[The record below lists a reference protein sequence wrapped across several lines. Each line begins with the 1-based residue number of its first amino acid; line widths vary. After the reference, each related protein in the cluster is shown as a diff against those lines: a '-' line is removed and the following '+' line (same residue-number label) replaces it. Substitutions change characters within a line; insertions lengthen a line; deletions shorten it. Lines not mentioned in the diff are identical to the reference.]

1 MRYIVEVL
9 KKHRTL
15 ALFYVLLGV
24 LCAFMTTFRA
34 RCFQTV
40 IDGLTSHTASL
51 GQILFY
57 GALLVVTYLANYLDN
72 YPERRLEQE
81 IYFDFKLLALRKIG
95 KMDFQSYQKLG
106 TGELIQRL
114 ENGAEAGKNLL
125 LDFWFRLIRELLP
138 TALFSICFIWAI
150 HRTIAYMVL
159 GGYLLVFLVTNL
171 LLRFLYQI
179 KEKIL
184 TGEEQMNHYLVR
196 GFLEMPVFRLA
207 RQFPAEIRKAEKAK
221 EQIVGAKVK
230 MTLIHEAFF
239 TIFALLVAVLDIV
252 ILVYAWNTGS
262 VSVGSVVALLSLLD
276 NAYTPIA
283 IFNVV
288 YVDYKLNK
296 SAFRRLE
303 GFLSEKEDPQLE
315 TGKNFPICR
324 GGIEIKGLSFSYEGR
339 QIFHNL
345 DLSVRPG
352 EKVAFVGE
360 SGSGKTTLLKLLA
373 GLVKYD
379 SGSIA
384 IDGNELKELCLD
396 SLYQRLSYLSQDSA
410 VFDGTL
416 RENLVFDRP
425 VPDEELLEAL
435 DQVRLTQLL
444 AELEQ
449 GLDTR
454 IGERGATLS
463 GGERQRVALARLWL
477 EQKDIAVLDEA
488 TSALDNLTEEIVMER
503 SLARLKDRT
512 VIVVAHR
519 LSSIASFDRLVVFQN
534 GEITAQG
541 TFSELMEND
550 PYFAELYRASI
561 V

>member
-1 MRYIVEVL
+1 
-9 KKHRTL
+9 
-15 ALFYVLLGV
+15 
-24 LCAFMTTFRA
+24 
-34 RCFQTV
+34 
-40 IDGLTSHTASL
+40 
-51 GQILFY
+51 
-57 GALLVVTYLANYLDN
+57 
-72 YPERRLEQE
+72 
-81 IYFDFKLLALRKIG
+81 
-95 KMDFQSYQKLG
+95 
-106 TGELIQRL
+106 
-114 ENGAEAGKNLL
+114 
-125 LDFWFRLIRELLP
+125 
-138 TALFSICFIWAI
+138 
-150 HRTIAYMVL
+150 
-159 GGYLLVFLVTNL
+159 
-171 LLRFLYQI
+171 
-179 KEKIL
+179 
-184 TGEEQMNHYLVR
+184 MNHYLVR

-315 TGKNFPICR
+315 TGKNLPTCR

-512 VIVVAHR
+512 VIAVAHR

-541 TFSELMEND
+541 TFSELMESD